1 MTTRL
6 TESTALTKGKGNT
19 WRVRLI
25 SEGQGTS
32 AFYPGDVLKEFGP
45 TTFVKGTQFFL
56 DHPTENEEYERGG
69 ARSIKDYAGSLL
81 EDAEWVEAER
91 ALYAPVKFIDPIVP
105 LVESAF
111 EDIAVSIDVRRFEL
125 TEGDNG
131 EPVVAKMYPHPL
143 NNVAIVPR
151 GGRDGKIVS
160 LIESYRDKAGGI
172 TDTINT
178 NTETSERNTMTPEEI
193 KALSE
198 SLSASLVAALTP
210 ALTEALKPAPV
221 EDTKDKTE
229 GIDLAAVV
237 ESAADAGLP
246 KAARVR
252 IVEALKADPSKTE
265 DDAKA
270 LIESEKTYIESLRE
284 SVTTEVTGRL
294 RESGAS
300 TDDFK
305 IGAWS

>member
-1 MTTRL
+1 MTIRL
-6 TESTALTKGKGNT
+6 TESTALAKGKGNI

-25 SEGQGTS
+25 SEGQGSS
-32 AFYPGDVLKEFGP
+32 AFYPGDVLKEYGP

-69 ARSIKDYAGSLL
+69 ARSIKDYAGALL
-81 EDAEWVEAER
+81 EDAEWVEEER

-125 TEGDNG
+125 TEGNNG
-131 EPVVAKMYPHPL
+131 EPVVAKMFAHPL
-143 NNVAIVPR
+143 NNIAIVPR

-160 LIESYRDKAGGI
+160 LIESYRDKAGSN
-172 TDTINT
+172 TDTIGG
-178 NTETSERNTMTPEEI
+178 NTEPSERNTMTPEDI

-198 SLSASLVAALTP
+198 AIVAALTP

-221 EDTKDKTE
+221 EEKTE
-229 GIDLAAVV
+229 AIDLAAVV

-252 IVEALKADPSKTE
+252 IVEALKADPSKTTA
-265 DDAKA
+265 DATA
-270 LIESEKTYIESLRE
+270 LIETEKAYVESLKE
-284 SVTTEVTGRL
+284 SVTAEVTGRL
-294 RESGAS
+294 RESGS
-300 TDDFK
+300 DTDFT
-305 IGAWS
+305 IGAWK